1 MVFRSYLN
9 NSFIL
14 NQYEYYMEELEN
26 CSRER
31 EEIMEDIK
39 SLIHNI
45 YMMMP
50 PSLINQNTKLK
61 DEEFIEIVQKVKT
74 ESIINI
80 AERRR
85 N

>member
-1 MVFRSYLN
+1 
-9 NSFIL
+9 
-14 NQYEYYMEELEN
+14 MEELEN